1 MPYIYPELRLPQ
13 GAVVCLMPDR
23 TKTGARDG
31 PMSVVVTKDI
41 LCSISW
47 LGKLCALC
55 DDAGLPIT
63 NHLTRPQSKDKKQF
77 LEQGLSSTIVAN
89 RVRQHL
95 ADAKLYRGQTVHGS
109 RRGSMQHAVHVLGHS
124 PEDVAKA
131 AQIRTPAITQRY
143 LDRFRHCG

>member
-1 MPYIYPELRLPQ
+1 MPYIYPEMRLSY

-23 TKTGARDG
+23 TKTGAKDG
-31 PMSVVVTKDI
+31 PMSVLVTKDL

-47 LGKLCALC
+47 LARLCKIC
-55 DDAGLPIT
+55 DVVGMPIT
-63 NHLTRPQSKDKKQF
+63 NYLTRPQSKDKRHF
-77 LEQGLSSTIVAN
+77 LEQGLGSTIVAN

-109 RRGSMQHAVHVLGHS
+109 RRGSMQHAVHVLGQS

-131 AQIRTPAITQRY
+131 AQIRTPVITQRY